1 MSIDDYADRFL
12 ESCRK
17 RFEAGDKLVVVSC
30 LYWCIDNDVPIPD
43 WLERILKEACYA
55 VENHEI
61 ESWDEVFGKPL
72 KKGQRRAVAR
82 RNAAIAHKIFQRVE
96 ELHAAGKARDKKLF
110 GTVGEEFGVGGTV
123 ASELYY
129 KIREEFRQVEDELD

>member
-1 MSIDDYADRFL
+1 MSYAHRFL
-12 ESCRK
+12 EARRK
-17 RFEAGDKLVVVSC
+17 RFEAGDKLVVMGC

-55 VENHEI
+55 AENHEI

-72 KKGQRRAVAR
+72 KKGQRQAVAR

-96 ELHAAGKARDKKLF
+96 ELHATGKARDKKLF
-110 GTVGEEFGVGGTV
+110 DTVGEEFVVGGTV
-123 ASELYY
+123 VSEFYY